1 MGLEETQ
8 DESDKTARTLKSIFT
23 RRLGGTGLRVG
34 GVDREVVA
42 NEILQAHDRLM
53 NVYVALHAAHDS
65 ASSSSPSQALASCH
79 LLS

>member
-23 RRLGGTGLRVG
+23 GRLGGTGPRAG

-42 NEILQAHDRLM
+42 NERPLAHDRIM
-53 NVYVALHAAHDS
+53 NV
-65 ASSSSPSQALASCH
+65 
-79 LLS
+79 